1 MPSHPKAHCTSCGDT
16 YDYRRR
22 QLGYNFCLDCGDNQ
36 AREHRAGWCI
46 VPLPKQG
53 ETLITRKSDLLN
65 LNQKPR

>member
-1 MPSHPKAHCTSCGDT
+1 MPNKVFCRSCDQP
-16 YDYRRR
+16 YDIRRK
-22 QLGYNFCLDCGDNQ
+22 QLGYNFCLDCGDYK
-36 AREHRAGWCI
+36 AREVRASWCI